1 LTTPLAELDTDWP
14 ITVSIVSESPLFDEL
29 FAYQYLMFV
38 TKIFLDKATRK
49 FSSGLLIHLFRFVLL
64 LLASTC
70 RLSQVLFAKLTQ
82 EAVECL
88 LGLANLKHWMLRVDS
103 LRLTFITQ
111 VVIVTDGTLVSDA
124 NYGRSLA
131 AITTNLSM
139 SLYFLAFFFLCDV
152 FFEETVELRVAKI
165 LDFFFDV
172 SGDFTQTFETECSSA
187 VALLARLTFL
197 VHLGAFTLKANHLL
211 FLN

>member
-1 LTTPLAELDTDWP
+1 LAELDTDWP

-49 FSSGLLIHLFRFVLL
+49 FSGGLLIHLFRFVLL

-82 EAVECL
+82 EAVGCL
-88 LGLANLKHWMLRVDS
+88 LWLANLKHWMLRMDS

-131 AITTNLSM
+131 AITSNLSM
-139 SLYFLAFFFLCDV
+139 SLNLLVFFFLCDV

-165 LDFFFDV
+165 LNFFFDV
-172 SGDFTQTFETECSSA
+172 FGDFT
-187 VALLARLTFL
+187 
-197 VHLGAFTLKANHLL
+197 
-211 FLN
+211 

>member
-82 EAVECL
+82 EAVGCL
-88 LGLANLKHWMLRVDS
+88 LGLANLKH
-103 LRLTFITQ
+103 
-111 VVIVTDGTLVSDA
+111 
-124 NYGRSLA
+124 
-131 AITTNLSM
+131 
-139 SLYFLAFFFLCDV
+139 
-152 FFEETVELRVAKI
+152 
-165 LDFFFDV
+165 
-172 SGDFTQTFETECSSA
+172 
-187 VALLARLTFL
+187 
-197 VHLGAFTLKANHLL
+197 
-211 FLN
+211 